1 MRDLVKQQAVL
12 VELLEE
18 IDRICKKHNIPYVV
32 FCGTALGAVRH
43 KGIIPWDDDLD
54 VSMLRKDYE
63 KFLEVAPAEL
73 KEQYFLQ
80 AEGAKHWPM
89 NFSKLRKNNT
99 TYLEKYHPKDNETH
113 QGIYVDIFPC
123 DNASDNEKIR
133 KLQFYASK
141 VAIAKSLWK
150 RGYETDSVKKKVF
163 MLFCCLLPHKPFVKF
178 AMRKK
183 ENSSQYVQTF
193 LSCTSRYKKGI
204 YKRSWFTETVEMDFE
219 HLEVPVA
226 ADYDGLLTTMY
237 GDYMKLPNEENRK
250 IKEHA
255 VLIDT
260 ERNYTEY
267 EHYRDGMKWDVHTRN
282 IH

>member
-113 QGIYVDIFPC
+113 QGIYVDIFPFGRLLSSC
-123 DNASDNEKIR
+123 D
-133 KLQFYASK
+133 
-141 VAIAKSLWK
+141 AI
-150 RGYETDSVKKKVF
+150 
-163 MLFCCLLPHKPFVKF
+163 
-178 AMRKK
+178 
-183 ENSSQYVQTF
+183 NSSFISIPNIDISV
-193 LSCTSRYKKGI
+193 LSFRI
-204 YKRSWFTETVEMDFE
+204 
-219 HLEVPVA
+219 
-226 ADYDGLLTTMY
+226 
-237 GDYMKLPNEENRK
+237 
-250 IKEHA
+250 I
-255 VLIDT
+255 
-260 ERNYTEY
+260 
-267 EHYRDGMKWDVHTRN
+267 
-282 IH
+282 